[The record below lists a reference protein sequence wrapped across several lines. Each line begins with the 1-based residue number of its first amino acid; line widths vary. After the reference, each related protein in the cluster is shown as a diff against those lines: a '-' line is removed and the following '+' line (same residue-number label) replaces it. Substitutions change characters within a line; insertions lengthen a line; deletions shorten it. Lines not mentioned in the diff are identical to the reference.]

1 MTRKDFELI
10 ASALFAAR
18 LDCRSGIVG
27 GDGGSYLENAEAG
40 VGAVVDQMVARLV
53 ETNIRFD
60 AGRFRKACGE

>member
-10 ASALFAAR
+10 ASALLAAR
-18 LDCRSGIVG
+18 LDCRAAIVG

-40 VGAVVDQMVARLV
+40 VDAVVDQMVARLV

-60 AGRFRKACGE
+60 VGRFRKACGE

>member
-1 MTRKDFELI
+1 MTRKDFEII

-18 LDCRSGIVG
+18 EDCRSGIVG

-40 VGAVVDQMVARLV
+40 VDAVVDQMVARLV